1 MKQACTFVFFAA
13 LFFLAGCANH
23 GTEKTFKGVQLYY
36 TSDVTEAE
44 ADALGNYL
52 IQSEF
57 ANGEAKTVQL
67 AKQGNT
73 YEFRM
78 VVKKGIENDAEY
90 AEIFKIFAKD
100 ISTNVFN
107 GSQVDLHACDDN
119 LETLR
124 VYPMAM
130 E

>member
-1 MKQACTFVFFAA
+1 MKRSSAFVLLSAM
-13 LFFLAGCANH
+13 LLLVGCSNY
-23 GTEKTFKGVQLYY
+23 GTEKTFNGVQLYY

-44 ADALGNYL
+44 ANSLGNYL
-52 IQSEF
+52 VKAEF

-78 VVKKGIENDAEY
+78 VVKKGIEKDEEY

-100 ISTNVFN
+100 LSDNVFN
-107 GSQVDLHACDDN
+107 GSRVDLHACDDN

-124 VYPMAM
+124 VYPMASD
-130 E
+130 

>member
-1 MKQACTFVFFAA
+1 MNRSGA
-13 LFFLAGCANH
+13 LVLLSAMFLLVGCSNR
-23 GTEKTFKGVQLYY
+23 GSEKTFNGVQLYY
-36 TSDVTEAE
+36 TSDVTEAQ
-44 ADALGNYL
+44 ADALGDYL
-52 IQSEF
+52 IKSEF
-57 ANGEAKTVQL
+57 ANGEPKTVQL

-100 ISTNVFN
+100 ISDNVFN

-124 VYPMAM
+124 VFPMAM

>member
-1 MKQACTFVFFAA
+1 MKKTISSLLFAA
-13 LFFLAGCANH
+13 LFLLAGCANH
-23 GTEKTFKGVQLYY
+23 GTEKTYNGVQLYY

-52 IQSEF
+52 IKSEF

-67 AKQGNT
+67 ARTGNT

-78 VVKKGIENDAEY
+78 VVKKGIESDAEY
-90 AEIFKIFAKD
+90 AEVFKVFAKD
-100 ISTNVFN
+100 ISNNVFN

-124 VYPMAM
+124 VFPMAS